1 MKRDSMTFYRD
12 FFDAIEVIPESSQL
26 SAYKTIMRYALDG
39 VEPDKGGTDYAVF
52 LLVKKKIDINNRRY
66 QNSMKGVACKKE
78 RRQKDAQHKAPQE
91 PQDKPKAVQKCFRP
105 PSIDEVRAYIAEK
118 GYKVDAERF
127 MDFYDAKGW
136 MIGKNKMKDWKAA
149 VRNWARGQK
158 GQSGRTGQ
166 GPNKFHNFKQRDI
179 DYDEIVK
186 QITGF

>member
-52 LLVKKKIDINNRRY
+52 LLAKKKIDINNRRY
-66 QNSMKGVACKKE
+66 QNSMKGVACRKE
-78 RRQKDAQHKAPQE
+78 RRQRGNPPKAPQE
-91 PQDKPKAVQKCFRP
+91 PQDKPKTVQKCFRP

-127 MDFYDAKGW
+127 MDFYNAKGW
-136 MIGKNKMKDWKAA
+136 MIGKNKMKDWRAA
-149 VRNWARGQK
+149 VRSWAR

-166 GPNKFHNFKQRDI
+166 GPNKFHNFQQRDT